1 VSDDDA
7 VESFTD
13 GLTGA
18 YARGLLTPRLAE
30 ELARSG
36 RSHTGCALLILDV
49 DYLRSVNDA
58 YGTERGDRILRQ
70 LTERIN
76 GLSRGYDV
84 LYRYGGD
91 EFALLLPETGKADA
105 ARVAHRLTEAVK
117 LAEFPGEPPLSVS
130 VSLGG
135 AVFPED
141 AEDPAGLIEV
151 ALRRVDAA
159 RHHRRGGA
167 VTDDAAQ
174 SDTVARPASARLLER
189 DVPMTAARDFLTRLA
204 AGQRGTLAVTGE
216 RGAGH
221 SRFLA
226 EVARAG
232 RLRGFDVIESPE
244 SAGYPVPSGNRPVLV
259 VIDATPDER
268 LTALARAVP
277 GALGAVHRGSQSVA
291 DLPVLDSVELLPW
304 SPAAIRIWLRT
315 TLQAEPSRVLVEW
328 LAGRAGGLPARVERE
343 VDRLMAGGGL
353 VREPAGGWTVAPA
366 FLARSAPAR
375 RPLPVPLT
383 ELVGRQQETAQVTR
397 LVGGHRLVT
406 LVGPAG
412 VGKTR
417 LALAVASAAADSF
430 ADGVVFV
437 PLAAARTDD
446 DIHATLAYAVEEPT
460 DHALLLV
467 LDNVEQAP
475 GAARVI
481 SELLAQAPGVS
492 VLCTT
497 PDRLGIDNEQVYRVP
512 PLSLPDRG
520 TLPPGPAGV
529 SVALAGSPALGLFAA
544 RARAAASDFMIT
556 GANLGT
562 VMELCRRIDGLPLA
576 IELTA
581 AHVDV
586 LSPTELLNKVSERLA
601 GPEGGR
607 GRRGATGRQLTLRR
621 VIEWAADR
629 LEPEERELLVRLGV
643 FRGGATR
650 AAISAVC
657 PAVEDLP
664 KRLGVLVERNL
675 VRAEPDPADEV
686 RYVLLEP
693 LKAFALEKLPVDA
706 RARHAAHF
714 TALADEAGRELT
726 GAAQADWTA
735 RLDREYANFGAAFE
749 YLLDT
754 GDPERAAA
762 VALGLWRFWRAG
774 THLGDG
780 RRKLERLLSV
790 RHLPDAQRA
799 QVLHA
804 AAVLAGAQDDH
815 ETAERYAR
823 HSRELAMSGGDART
837 VAHASDALGA
847 AALGT
852 GDLTGAHGHFAD
864 SLDRWTG
871 LAEPFGMAT
880 AHGNLTKLAL
890 RTADVD
896 TASGHA
902 DRSLE
907 LDRAAGNTRG
917 VMLGLLCLGEIRL
930 LRGDAGAATEALT
943 EALDLARALR
953 EVPGEAMAHHQ
964 LGLVALGSGRS
975 AEALSHVAIG
985 ARMRRD
991 ANDRDDLA
999 VSLDTLA
1006 ALLATGHPATA
1017 GRLLGAA
1024 EALRARHNLPAPDE
1038 VAGTTRDDLLDRLA
1052 VGLGADGLSLALATG
1067 RSTDLHAVVEE
1078 ALELSKRP

>member
-1 VSDDDA
+1 M
-7 VESFTD
+7 ESFTD
-13 GLTGA
+13 ELTGA

-36 RSHTGCALLILDV
+36 RSHTGCALLMFDV
-49 DYLRSVNDA
+49 DYFRSVNDA
-58 YGTERGDRILRQ
+58 YGTERGDQVLRH

-84 LYRYGGD
+84 VFRTGPD
-91 EFALLLPETGKADA
+91 EFALLLPETGKAEA

-117 LAEFPGEPPLSVS
+117 LVEFPGEPPLSIS
-130 VSLGG
+130 VSLGA

-141 AEDPAGLIEV
+141 AEEPAGLVEV
-151 ALRRVDAA
+151 ALRRVAAA
-159 RHHRRGGA
+159 RHHNRGGA
-167 VTDDAAQ
+167 VTDDSAGSEA
-174 SDTVARPASARLLER
+174 VPRPASARLLER

-204 AGQRGTLAVTGE
+204 GGQRGTLAVTGE

-221 SRFLA
+221 SRFMA

-232 RLRGFDVIESPE
+232 RLRGYDVIESPE
-244 SAGYPVPSGNRPVLV
+244 SAKYPVPAGSRPVLV
-259 VIDATPDER
+259 VIDGTPDDR
-268 LTALARAVP
+268 LNALARAVP
-277 GALGAVHRGSQSVA
+277 GALGAVHHGSRGVP
-291 DLPVLDSVELLPW
+291 DLPVLDTVELLPW
-304 SPAAIRIWLRT
+304 SAAAIRIWLRT
-315 TLQAEPSRVLVEW
+315 TLQSEPSRVLVEW
-328 LAGRAGGLPARVERE
+328 LAARTGGLPARVERE

-353 VREPAGGWTVAPA
+353 VREPEGGWTVAPA
-366 FLARSAPAR
+366 FLAKSAPAR

-383 ELVGRQQETAQVTR
+383 ELVGRQNETAQVTR
-397 LVGGHRLVT
+397 LVGAHRLVT

-417 LALAVASAAADSF
+417 LALAVAAAVTDAF
-430 ADGVVFV
+430 ADGVAFV

-446 DIHATLAYAVEEPT
+446 DILATLAHAVDEPA

-481 SELLAQAPGVS
+481 SDLLAQAPGVS

-497 PDRLGIDNEQVYRVP
+497 PDRLGIEAEQVYRVP
-512 PLSLPDRG
+512 PLGLPDRG

-544 RARAAASDFMIT
+544 RARVVASDFMLT

-562 VMELCRRIDGLPLA
+562 VMEMCRRIDGLPLA
-576 IELTA
+576 IELVA
-581 AHVDV
+581 AHLDD

-621 VIEWAADR
+621 VIEWAFDR
-629 LEPEERELLVRLGV
+629 LAPEERELFLRLGV

-650 AAISAVC
+650 AAVAAVC

-664 KRLGVLVERNL
+664 KRLGAVVDRNL
-675 VRAEPDPADEV
+675 VRAEPDPHDEV

-706 RARHAAHF
+706 RSRHAEHF
-714 TALADEAGRELT
+714 TALAEEAGRELA
-726 GAAQADWTA
+726 GPAQSEWIA
-735 RLDREYANFGAAFE
+735 RLDREYANLGAAFE

-762 VALGLWRFWRAG
+762 LALGLWRFWRGG
-774 THLGDG
+774 TYLDDG

-790 RHLPDAQRA
+790 SHLRGAQRA

-804 AAVLAGAQDDH
+804 AAVLAGAVNDH

-823 HSRELAMSGGDART
+823 RSRELAMSEGDART

-852 GDLTGAHGHFAD
+852 GDLTGAHNHFAD

-890 RTADVD
+890 RSADVD

-930 LRGDAGAATEALT
+930 LRGDTRAAAEALR
-943 EALDLARALR
+943 EALDLARSLR

-975 AEALSHVAIG
+975 TEALTHVATG

-991 ANDRDDLA
+991 AGDRDDLA

-1006 ALLATGHPATA
+1006 ALLATSHPAAA

-1024 EALRARHNLPAPDE
+1024 EALRARYNLPAPDE

-1052 VGLGADGLSLALATG
+1052 VGLGGDGLSLALATG
-1067 RSTDLHAVVEE
+1067 RSTDLDEIVDE
-1078 ALELSKRP
+1078 ALEIASL